1 MFPKEERVE
10 DTRTNE
16 EFKAV
21 IRKNVEEDK
30 PILDALG
37 RK

>member
-1 MFPKEERVE
+1 MFPKEEWVE

-21 IRKNVEEDK
+21 IRRNVEVDK
-30 PILDALG
+30 PILDARR